1 MDRKGECRGLGQE
14 PVRNPMRLK
23 CRLGEGV
30 FGGISPTGAGSW
42 QSVKDIGQLGVVGSH
57 GGILCER
64 EGMARFAF
72 QKGHSG

>member
-1 MDRKGECRGLGQE
+1 MG
-14 PVRNPMRLK
+14 LK
-23 CRLGEGV
+23 CRVGEGV

-72 QKGHSG
+72 